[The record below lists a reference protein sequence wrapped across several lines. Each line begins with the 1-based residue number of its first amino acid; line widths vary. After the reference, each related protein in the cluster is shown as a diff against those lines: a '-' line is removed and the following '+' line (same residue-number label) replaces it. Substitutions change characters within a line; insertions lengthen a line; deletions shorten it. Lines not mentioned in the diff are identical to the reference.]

1 MSPLNPRSLP
11 VTQRGDRLTDC
22 SVRFQEKDARRQERQ
37 HRRARRVH
45 TRPSVEPT
53 SRTLISE
60 REHHNEKQLPRPRSQ
75 SQFLRLPPPIAPLLT
90 CPQNVDSCPE
100 YSGYCCVVVPEGTHT
115 PLHPRPHPS
124 QLDSR
129 LWTRPSYAS
138 NERNDQPLRICELSM
153 EAPPSIYPTLS

>member
-60 REHHNEKQLPRPRSQ
+60 REHHNEKQLPMPRSQ
-75 SQFLRLPPPIAPLLT
+75 SQFLHLPPPKAPLLT
-90 CPQNVDSCPE
+90 SPQNVDSCPE
-100 YSGYCCVVVPEGTHT
+100 YFGYYCVVVPEGTHT

-124 QLDSR
+124 HLDSR
-129 LWTRPSYAS
+129 PWTRPPYAS
-138 NERNDQPLRICELSM
+138 NERNDQPLRICGLTV